1 VNLGDI
7 DSTALVN
14 NIRDYNITGLTT
26 NATGSNTVVIE
37 QQAGASN
44 ARDLDWVR
52 LVGTGSG
59 VAGND
64 TLLGGGGNDRL
75 FGMGGNDTLTGGTG
89 VDKFIYSANFNNG
102 NDTVTDFEVG
112 IDKIVLADL
121 LPLANAAAQAPNLVN
136 SPTIALTDLVSSAMT
151 SGHAAA
157 NQAVTWNDATHTL
170 TFGWGGSVTFTGLAT
185 SYASANAF
193 LTANGILTADGFNN
207 NI

>member
-1 VNLGDI
+1 
-7 DSTALVN
+7 
-14 NIRDYNITGLTT
+14 
-26 NATGSNTVVIE
+26 
-37 QQAGASN
+37 
-44 ARDLDWVR
+44 
-52 LVGTGSG
+52 
-59 VAGND
+59 
-64 TLLGGGGNDRL
+64 
-75 FGMGGNDTLTGGTG
+75 MGGNDTLTGGIG
-89 VDKFIYSANFNNG
+89 ADKFIYSANFNNG

-136 SPTIALTDLVSSAMT
+136 SPTIALTDLVSGAMT

-170 TFGWGGSVTFTGLAT
+170 TFGWGGSVTLTGLAT